1 MKKLICLLMIA
12 VGITAH
18 AQNPYKKFTQ
28 NLPFKMSEVKAPVI
42 PNRQVNLR
50 DFGAVNDGVT
60 LNTQAFAKAIDA
72 HSIISIRHMNHFIR
86 LGLNAFISLNDTRSR
101 NTGISNAGRPKHRF
115 TKKWA
120 E

>member
-1 MKKLICLLMIA
+1 MIA

-72 HSIISIRHMNHFIR
+72 LSKQGGGR
-86 LGLNAFISLNDTRSR
+86 LVVPQGV
-101 NTGISNAGRPKHRF
+101 
-115 TKKWA
+115 
-120 E
+120 

>member
-1 MKKLICLLMIA
+1 MKWRIKGYSKNTNRDDHSKNKLRMKKLICLLMIA

-60 LNTQAFAKAIDA
+60 LNTQAFAKAIETLYGMGEL
-72 HSIISIRHMNHFIR
+72 SVEKIKEN
-86 LGLNAFISLNDTRSR
+86 
-101 NTGISNAGRPKHRF
+101 P
-115 TKKWA
+115 
-120 E
+120 